1 MAELQGNV
9 LEVALSSDGTLE
21 NRLTKNISQDLS
33 MIQLQSIYPDF
44 VKGYVVS
51 ESLISRKQQ
60 RVKNLRMISSTPQF
74 NTSVPHKD
82 RTLSAPKIPQFN
94 TKNLSV

>member
-1 MAELQGNV
+1 MPSQVYSMAELQGNV

-51 ESLISRKQQ
+51 ESLISRKQL
-60 RVKNLRMISSTPQF
+60 RV
-74 NTSVPHKD
+74 
-82 RTLSAPKIPQFN
+82 
-94 TKNLSV
+94 